1 MLAKAIHGAREELIA
16 LAVANGGNTRGD
28 AKFDIDGGA
37 VTLSHYAELGAK
49 LGGSHLL
56 PDGEPIQV
64 GRTLVVSSGS
74 HGKFLSRLDLDV
86 RGGRVAAHRYR
97 LLPVLSGALAPDPDM
112 ARLIAEIRGPHEARL
127 AETLAVSDSL
137 LYRRG
142 NFNGTFDEVILDAL
156 LKRGDAQVAFSPG
169 FRWGVTMVP
178 GQSITLEDVMSH
190 TALTYANTWAREMT
204 GAEIHAQM
212 AAELIDGN
220 RSYSEL
226 TPLQARAFLAGLAA
240 LAVLL
245 GWRFQ
250 ARRFDVLDW
259 RVASFAVVAAD
270 ALVFKFAHLILPFTL
285 AAFAWVLGI
294 TLGTQTRGA
303 AAWLAHRFGRRA

>member
-1 MLAKAIHGAREELIA
+1 MVIIA
-16 LAVANGGNTRGD
+16 GEFPY
-28 AKFDIDGGA
+28 FDRHR
-37 VTLSHYAELGAK
+37 TPLS
-49 LGGSHLL
+49 
-56 PDGEPIQV
+56 
-64 GRTLVVSSGS
+64 
-74 HGKFLSRLDLDV
+74 LS
-86 RGGRVAAHRYR
+86 
-97 LLPVLSGALAPDPDM
+97 
-112 ARLIAEIRGPHEARL
+112 
-127 AETLAVSDSL
+127 T
-137 LYRRG
+137 
-142 NFNGTFDEVILDAL
+142 GT
-156 LKRGDAQVAFSPG
+156 
-169 FRWGVTMVP
+169 
-178 GQSITLEDVMSH
+178 
-190 TALTYANTWAREMT
+190 EMT

-226 TPLQARAFLAGLAA
+226 TPLQARVFLAGLAA
-240 LAVLL
+240 LAVAL

-303 AAWLAHRFGRRA
+303 AAWLAHRFGRGS